1 MKNSKDGVLRESPF
15 ASLGR
20 QAQNSRMMTIRKMR
34 ILRMWCNLKKKEKF
48 RHFALVQDHNL
59 LCHVKI

>member
-20 QAQNSRMMTIRKMR
+20 QASTKLWNDDYPKNENFKNVMQS
-34 ILRMWCNLKKKEKF
+34 
-48 RHFALVQDHNL
+48 
-59 LCHVKI
+59 